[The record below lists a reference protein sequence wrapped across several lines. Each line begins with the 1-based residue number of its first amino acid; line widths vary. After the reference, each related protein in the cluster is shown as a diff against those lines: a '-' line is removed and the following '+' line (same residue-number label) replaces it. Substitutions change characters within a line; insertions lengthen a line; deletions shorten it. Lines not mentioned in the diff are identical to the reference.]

1 MSRIYKTSKKKR
13 TNYIYYGD
21 GGSKTVLTPGENGV
35 TEAMIETLHS
45 LDDEAV
51 DEERRE
57 TRRHSTLDELND
69 KSKFLKDLYVD
80 VEDEV
85 FTKVE
90 REAIKKLIHE
100 ALAELKP
107 KQQELIKCLYLSD
120 KPMTQKEYAEKNGVA
135 EDSVKKQALRV
146 RNKLKEKVAEKMST

>member
-21 GGSKTVLTPGENGV
+21 NGSKTVLTPGEDGV

-57 TRRHSTLDELND
+57 TRRHSTLNELND

-90 REAIKKLIHE
+90 RQAIKKLINE

-107 KQQELIKCLYLSD
+107 NHQELIQCLYLSD

-146 RNKLKEKVAEKMST
+146 RNKLKEIISNKF